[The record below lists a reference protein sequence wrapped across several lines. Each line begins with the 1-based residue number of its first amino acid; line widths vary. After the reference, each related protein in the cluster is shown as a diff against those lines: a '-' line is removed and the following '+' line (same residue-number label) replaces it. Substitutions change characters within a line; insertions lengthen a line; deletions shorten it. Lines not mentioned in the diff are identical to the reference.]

1 MRLWNS
7 SPESLQGDLVQG
19 IPDDVRALL
28 KHMARGYLPYL
39 NANVDAV
46 RRGQSTFTVEVDGVN
61 YTQARSSHY
70 RVWCLSEL
78 RSRFNLVPQ
87 DLRSGLQALL
97 TEVGIWEALWAQ
109 DDLPLFE
116 GQESRLPFWADHKM
130 LQVNS

>member
-1 MRLWNS
+1 
-7 SPESLQGDLVQG
+7 
-19 IPDDVRALL
+19 
-28 KHMARGYLPYL
+28 
-39 NANVDAV
+39 
-46 RRGQSTFTVEVDGVN
+46 
-61 YTQARSSHY
+61 
-70 RVWCLSEL
+70 
-78 RSRFNLVPQ
+78 LVPQ

>member
-1 MRLWNS
+1 MRLWNT

-28 KHMARGYLPYL
+28 KHLARGYLPYL
-39 NANVDAV
+39 NANIEAV
-46 RRGQSTFTVEVDGVN
+46 RQGKSTFTAEVDGVN
-61 YTQARSSHY
+61 YTRARSSYY